1 MSDNKQNHQS
11 SDGQDYI
18 RVPSDHQP
26 RWKNIH
32 RSWIFW
38 VFLFLMMVG
47 IMYYIVSL
55 GFLFAPQSS

>member
-1 MSDNKQNHQS
+1 MSDNKQNHQPPE
-11 SDGQDYI
+11 GQDYI
-18 RVPSDHQP
+18 KVRTEHQP
-26 RWKNIH
+26 RLKNIH

-55 GFLFAPQSS
+55 GFLFAPQNS